1 VIYVARVFNYNMPHN
16 EFKPRLY
23 LALKA
28 GYSLKTFTS
37 DLFSGI
43 TVGIIA
49 LPLAMA
55 FAIAS
60 GVTPDRGLF
69 TAIVAG
75 FIISAL
81 GGSRVQIGGPTGAF
95 VVIIYG
101 IVQKHGYEGLSTATL
116 LAGLLLICLGVG
128 RFGRMIKF
136 IPYPVTAG
144 FTTGIAVIIFTS
156 QIKDFFGFRIENLPA
171 GFIEKLYLFYEFAN
185 TWNPNAFFVGAGSLA
200 GLIIFRRYLPRVPGS
215 LLVVIAASAAAYWL
229 KLDLE
234 TIGSKFGGIPSSL
247 PSPHLPPFSFEKA
260 RQLIPEALTI
270 AMLAGIESLLSAV
283 IADGMTGERH
293 SSNCE
298 LIAQGAA
305 NIGSVIFGGIPATG
319 AIARTAANVKSG
331 AKTPVSG
338 IIHAASLLLFMVVLA
353 PLASK
358 IPLSCLAA
366 ILFMA
371 AWNMSELDHFRYLLR
386 APRSDV
392 LVLLSSF
399 ALTILVDITVA
410 VEVGI
415 VLAAL
420 LFMKEMSAVSDAV
433 SDTHLFDDEDEGL
446 EHLKNTGQEA
456 PKPLRSVPPGVE
468 VFQLHGPFFFGVVDK
483 LKDVLNRVEKPP
495 QVFILRT
502 RLVPVIDAS
511 GLHALRELYY
521 KCHRQNMRLLL
532 SGVQPR
538 VKDSMEQIG
547 LLDIIG
553 RHNLCQDIDD
563 AIEIATQEIEARHK
577 RVPPGPA
584 H

>member
-1 VIYVARVFNYNMPHN
+1 MPHN
-16 EFKPRLY
+16 EFKPRLW
-23 LALKA
+23 LALKQ
-28 GYSLKTFTS
+28 GYSLQTLVS

-75 FIISAL
+75 FLISIL
-81 GGSRVQIGGPTGAF
+81 GGSKVQIGGPTGAF
-95 VVIIYG
+95 VVVVYG
-101 IVQKHGYEGLSTATL
+101 IVQKHGYEGLATATL
-116 LAGLLLICLGVG
+116 MAGMLLICLGLA

-136 IPYPVTAG
+136 IPYPVTTG

-171 GFIEKLYLFYEFAN
+171 GFIEKLFIFYQFAN
-185 TWNPNAFFVGAGSLA
+185 TWNPWAVAIGVGSLA
-200 GLIIFRRYLPRVPGS
+200 GLIVFRRFLPRVPGS
-215 LLVVIAASAAAYWL
+215 IIVVIAASAIAHWL
-229 KLDLE
+229 KLDIE

-260 RQLIPEALTI
+260 RLLVPEALTI
-270 AMLAGIESLLSAV
+270 AILAGIESLLSAV

-293 SSNCE
+293 SSNLE
-298 LIAQGAA
+298 LVAQGVA

-338 IIHAASLLLFMVVLA
+338 IVHAVSLLAFMVVLA
-353 PLASK
+353 PLASS

-399 ALTILVDITVA
+399 ALTVLVDITVA

-433 SDTHLFDDEDEGL
+433 SNAHLFDDDDDDIEA
-446 EHLKNTGQEA
+446 HLKSTGQDS
-456 PKPLRSVPPGVE
+456 PKPLRTVPHGVE
-468 VFQLHGPFFFGVVDK
+468 VFQLQGPFFFGVVDK
-483 LKDVLNRVEKPP
+483 LKDVLNRVERPP
-495 QVFILRT
+495 LVFILRT

-511 GLHALRELYY
+511 GLHALRELYL
-521 KCHRQNMRLLL
+521 KCHRQNMRLIL
-532 SGVQPR
+532 SGVQPK
-538 VKDSMEQIG
+538 VKASMEQIG

-553 RHNLCQDIDD
+553 THNLCRDIDH
-563 AIEIATQEIEARHK
+563 ALEVAQQELDARHK
-577 RVPPGPA
+577 RVPPNAP